1 MLARSTACL
10 ALLLLN
16 ALAGTLLATSALA
29 AYPDAA
35 PRGRLPP
42 QVRPLHYQLEL
53 GIDPRQERFGGRVTI
68 RLQLDEALSHLW
80 LHGAGVQVAR
90 AEIIAGPSRRAA
102 QWHDVLASGVARIDI
117 EGAPVGP
124 GEVTLILDYDAP
136 FDRNLA
142 GLFAVEEQGE
152 YYALAKSESIQ
163 ARKYLPGFD
172 EPGFKAPFDISLTI
186 PAGYAAISN
195 GPEVS
200 REAARE
206 GMERVTFATT
216 RPLSTYLLSLAVGP
230 FDVVERPPIPANE
243 VRKTPLPLRGIARKG
258 RGDALAYVLDITPRF
273 VEIFE
278 ASLRQPYP
286 YAKLDIVAAPQW
298 PSGATELAA
307 AISYRE
313 QRILVDGTPPP
324 AVRRALIS
332 VHAHEIAHMWFG
344 NVVTPPWWDDLWLK
358 EGFATWA
365 TPFVLTQWEP
375 EAGHDMTARAR
386 TLGAMEKDSLASV
399 RRVREPIALNE
410 DIRNAY
416 TSIPYSK
423 GAALIAMADAYFG
436 AEAFRPALGRYVARY
451 ADGTADSVDFF
462 EAIGEAS
469 GEPALTESFRSF
481 VEQPG
486 VPAVSVQL
494 QCAEDAPPRVVLGQ
508 QRYLPLGSPA
518 SDEAVTQRWVIPV
531 CVAFAGAQAGATGR
545 ACTLLREAHRELELP
560 APAGHC
566 PAWVHPNADG
576 AGYYR
581 YSLAAEG
588 WQALLTAL
596 PSLRPTEALT
606 VIDSA
611 MAAFEAG
618 DLPASTLLRVV
629 EAAAAAEHRLVV
641 TAPMPRLRRYA
652 STVLDEAS
660 GRALLRW
667 AGERYRPR
675 LAALA
680 WARTEEDQL
689 LRTELAR
696 FLALDA
702 RDPAVRRQLAR
713 DAAAFVGL
721 GQAPDADAL
730 DADRFDTAL
739 TVGVQELGAPFVER
753 MLARRDALDDPRFEA
768 VAVKVL
774 GRSDLPA
781 LRAEAKAK
789 ALAGEFGTRENWDLV
804 NALFEQPAT
813 RGEVWDWYRAN
824 FTQLMAVIPAQYRR
838 RSPGPAATFCS
849 AGRAQELAALFADK
863 GGEVPG
869 HQRPLRQA
877 MEQIELC
884 AALAASQGAR
894 LAGALRY
901 AEASAR

>member
-1 MLARSTACL
+1 MLARIIVSG
-10 ALLLLN
+10 LLLLVTAAG
-16 ALAGTLLATSALA
+16 ALAQGPATD
-29 AYPDAA
+29 YPLKA
-35 PRGRLPP
+35 PWGRLPP
-42 QVRPLHYQLEL
+42 QVRPLHYALDL
-53 GIDPRQERFGGRVTI
+53 RIDPRGERFGGQVAI
-68 RLQLDEALSHLW
+68 RLELSQALSHLW
-80 LHGAGVQVAR
+80 LHGDGLQVTRAVLTAGAT
-90 AEIIAGPSRRAA
+90 RRAA
-102 QWHDVLASGVARIDI
+102 RWSQVLSSGVARVDVD
-117 EGAPVGP
+117 GGPVGP
-124 GEVTLILDYDAP
+124 GEVTLTLTYDAP

-152 YYALAKSESIQ
+152 FYALAKSESIQ

-172 EPGFKAPFDISLTI
+172 EPGLKAPFDIALTI
-186 PAGYAAISN
+186 PEGYAAISN
-195 GPEVS
+195 GPEVA
-200 REAARE
+200 REAVGE

-230 FDVVERPPIPANE
+230 FDVVERPPIPAND

-258 RGDALAYVLDITPRF
+258 RGDALAYVLDITPQF
-273 VEIFE
+273 IEIFE
-278 ASLRQPYP
+278 RSLRQPYP

-386 TLGAMEKDSLASV
+386 TLGAMAEDSLASV
-399 RRVREPIALNE
+399 RRVREPIVANE

-423 GAALIAMADAYFG
+423 GAALIAMEDAYFG
-436 AEAFRPALGRYVARY
+436 ADAFRPALGRYVARY
-451 ADGTADSVDFF
+451 ADGAADSLEFF

-486 VPAVSVQL
+486 VPQVSVRL
-494 QCAEDAPPRVVLGQ
+494 RCARDASPRIELTQ

-518 SDEAVTQRWVIPV
+518 DPSSDQQRWVIPM
-531 CVAFAGAQAGATGR
+531 CLAYGDEAGGGRQR
-545 ACTLLREAHRELELP
+545 ACTLLREREAELTLDG
-560 APAGHC
+560 AVGTC

-581 YSLAAEG
+581 YSLSADG
-588 WQALLTAL
+588 WQALLAAMDSL
-596 PSLRPTEALT
+596 PPTEAIT

-618 DLPASTLLRVV
+618 TLPAATLLQVI

-641 TAPMPRLRRYA
+641 TAPLRALSRYA
-652 STVLDEAS
+652 ATVLDEDAA
-660 GRALLRW
+660 RDLMRW
-667 AGERYRPR
+667 AGDVYRPR

-680 WARTEEDQL
+680 WARSEEEQL
-689 LRTELAR
+689 LRTALAS
-696 FLALDA
+696 FLALEA
-702 RDPAVRRQLAR
+702 RDPALRRQLAS
-713 DAAAFVGL
+713 DAAAFIGL
-721 GQAPDADAL
+721 GRERDPGAL
-730 DADRFDTAL
+730 DADRYDMAL
-739 TVGVQELGAPFVER
+739 TVAVQDLGAPFVDG
-753 MLARRDALDDPRFEA
+753 MLALRETLDDPRFEA
-768 VAVKVL
+768 AAVKVL
-774 GRSDLPA
+774 GRSESAA
-781 LRAEAKAK
+781 LRAQAQEMV
-789 ALAGEFGTRENWDLV
+789 LGGRFGTRENWSLV
-804 NALFEQPAT
+804 NTLFEDPA
-813 RGEVWDWYRAN
+813 RRSQAWDWYRAN
-824 FTQLMAVIPAQYRR
+824 FTQLMALIPAQWRR
-838 RSPGPAATFCS
+838 RSPQPAAVFCS
-849 AGRAQELAALFADK
+849 TDRADEVAVMFDEQ

-869 HQRPLRQA
+869 HQRPLRQTL
-877 MEQIELC
+877 EQIALC
-884 AALAASQGAR
+884 SALAEGPGAR

-901 AEASAR
+901 AGSAR

>member
-1 MLARSTACL
+1 MPARHLACL
-10 ALLLLN
+10 PLLILSVLLSV
-16 ALAGTLLATSALA
+16 AVTGIAYA

-42 QVRPLHYQLEL
+42 QVQPLHYTLEL
-53 GIDPRQERFGGRVTI
+53 EIDPRHERFGGRVSI
-68 RLQLDEALSHLW
+68 RLRLDEAVSHLW
-80 LHGAGVQVAR
+80 LHGDGVQIAR
-90 AEIIAGPSRRAA
+90 AEIIQGRSRRDA
-102 QWHDVLASGVARIDI
+102 QWRDVLPSGVARVDID
-117 EGAPVGP
+117 GGPVGP
-124 GEVTLILDYDAP
+124 GVVTLTLEYDAL

-142 GLFAVEEQGE
+142 GLFAVQEQGE
-152 YYALAKSESIQ
+152 FYALAKSESIQ

-186 PAGYAAISN
+186 PEGYAAISN
-195 GPEVS
+195 GPEVR
-200 REAARE
+200 REPAGD
-206 GMERVTFATT
+206 GMQRVTFATT

-230 FDVVERPPIPANE
+230 FDVVERPAIPPND

-278 ASLRQPYP
+278 QSLRQPYP

-313 QRILVDGTPPP
+313 QRILIDGTPPP

-375 EAGHDMTARAR
+375 QAGHDMTARAR
-386 TLGAMEKDSLASV
+386 TVDAMAKDSLASV

-451 ADGTADSVDFF
+451 ADGTADSADFF

-469 GEPALTESFRSF
+469 GEPALTESFQSF

-486 VPAVSVQL
+486 VPEVSAAL
-494 QCAEDAPPRVVLGQ
+494 QCAPDAPPRVRLAQ
-508 QRYLPLGSPA
+508 RRYLPVGSPA
-518 SDEAVTQRWVIPV
+518 EEAAAVQRWVIPV
-531 CVAFAGAQAGATGR
+531 CVAFAGPETGDRGR
-545 ACTLLREAHRELELP
+545 ACILLRDASSELALN

-566 PAWVHPNADG
+566 PAWLHPNADG

-581 YSLAAEG
+581 YSLSAKG
-588 WQALLTAL
+588 WQALLAAL
-596 PSLRPTEALT
+596 AEIEATEALT

-618 DLPASTLLRVV
+618 TLPASTLLHVV

-641 TAPMPRLRRYA
+641 TAPMARLRRYA
-652 STVLDEAS
+652 ATVLDETA
-660 GRALLRW
+660 GQTLLRW
-667 AGERYRPR
+667 AGEHYRPR

-689 LRTELAR
+689 LRTALAR

-702 RDPAVRRQLAR
+702 RDPALRRQLAR
-713 DAAAFVGL
+713 DAADFVGL
-721 GQAPDADAL
+721 GGDPDASAL
-730 DADRFDTAL
+730 DADRYDTAL
-739 TVGVQELGAPFVER
+739 TVGVQELGAPFIER
-753 MLARRDALDDPRFEA
+753 MLMRRDELDDPRFEA
-768 VAVKVL
+768 AAVKVL
-774 GRSDLPA
+774 GRSQSPT
-781 LRAEAKAK
+781 LRADAQARV
-789 ALAGEFGTRENWDLV
+789 LAGEFGTRENWALV
-804 NALFEQPAT
+804 NALFEGPST
-813 RGEVWDWYRAN
+813 RAQAWDWYRAH

-838 RSPGPAATFCS
+838 RSPQPAADFCS
-849 AGRAQELAALFADK
+849 AERARQLSMLFAEK
-863 GGEVPG
+863 GAEVPG
-869 HQRPLRQA
+869 HRRPLRQA
-877 MEQIELC
+877 MEQIGLC
-884 AALAASQGAR
+884 AALAQSQGAR

-901 AEASAR
+901 VEDSAR